1 MLSVVP
7 MVVEVAEEAL
17 ARRAKNKHQAIAH
30 KPEHQPAAAAAA
42 APKGAREPL
51 LAAFLREAQFLVRA
65 DSSGQMKKDMAALRS
80 LLSPP

>member
-7 MVVEVAEEAL
+7 AVVEVAEEAL
-17 ARRAKNKHQAIAH
+17 ARRAKNKQ
-30 KPEHQPAAAAAA
+30 QAAAKKKQQQQPAA

-51 LAAFLREAQFLVRA
+51 LAAFLREAQFLVGA
-65 DSSGQMKKDMAALRS
+65 DSSGQMKKDMAALRA

>member
-17 ARRAKNKHQAIAH
+17 ARRAKKKQQQQAATIH
-30 KPEHQPAAAAAA
+30 GSEQPQ
-42 APKGAREPL
+42 APNGPREPL
-51 LAAFLREAQFLVRA
+51 LAAFLREAQFLVGA
-65 DSSGQMKKDMAALRS
+65 DSSGQMKRDMAALRS